1 MYLIAK
7 RSFDFISAFIVVI
20 CFSWLFIIL
29 SLLILLTS
37 KGGAFY
43 RQIRVG
49 KDGKEFG
56 LLKFRSMRVNADK
69 SGQITIGNDNR
80 VTSIGK
86 FIRKYKLDELP
97 QLFNILLGHM
107 SVVGPRPEV
116 PKYVK
121 LYSIEQLKVL
131 SVKPGLTD
139 YASLE
144 YLDEQ
149 KILGEAEDPDKAYIE
164 EVMPAKLKLNLKY
177 IEDRNFW
184 VDLRLIFQTI
194 FGIFRR

>member
-1 MYLIAK
+1 
-7 RSFDFISAFIVVI
+7 
-20 CFSWLFIIL
+20 
-29 SLLILLTS
+29 
-37 KGGAFY
+37 
-43 RQIRVG
+43 
-49 KDGKEFG
+49 
-56 LLKFRSMRVNADK
+56 MRVNADK

-149 KILGEAEDPDKAYIE
+149 KILGEAEDPDKAYLT

-177 IEDRNFW
+177 IEERNFW

>member
-1 MYLIAK
+1 
-7 RSFDFISAFIVVI
+7 
-20 CFSWLFIIL
+20 
-29 SLLILLTS
+29 
-37 KGGAFY
+37 
-43 RQIRVG
+43 
-49 KDGKEFG
+49 
-56 LLKFRSMRVNADK
+56 MRVNADK

-149 KILGEAEDPDKAYIE
+149 KILGEAEDADKAYIE